1 MQSEVKKRGDGIM
14 LKHKK
19 LTSKNGITI
28 PKDLREDVGLD
39 AGMAVDIESRNGEI
53 VIKKH
58 TPICKFCKSI
68 QGVKNIMG
76 IEICPECARKL
87 LKAVEE
93 KYGA

>member
-1 MQSEVKKRGDGIM
+1 MI
-14 LKHKK
+14 KHKK

-39 AGMAVDIESRNGEI
+39 AGMAVDVESRNGEI

-58 TPICKFCKSI
+58 APICRFCGGIQSVKS
-68 QGVKNIMG
+68 VMG
-76 IEICPECARKL
+76 IEICPECASKL
-87 LKAVEE
+87 LQEVEK